1 MLIAYDP
8 MTDVLSITLQAAP
21 AAQTQTQG
29 TVAVGFDAAGAP
41 VSVSIPNASSV
52 LWENGGQIS
61 VALPEPAQTVV
72 TETTVS
78 QPVVSQQV
86 VERRTTL

>member
-21 AAQTQTQG
+21 AAQTQQQG
-29 TVAVGFDAAGAP
+29 TIAVSLDPAGAP
-41 VSVSIPNASSV
+41 VSVAVPNASTI
-52 LWENGGQIS
+52 LWENGGQ
-61 VALPEPAQTVV
+61 VNVLLPEAQTVV

-78 QPVVSQQV
+78 QPVVTQQV
-86 VERRTTL
+86 VERRTAL

>member
-8 MTDVLSITLQAAP
+8 MSDVLSITLQAAP

-29 TVAVGFDAAGAP
+29 TIAVGFDAGGAP
-41 VSVSIPNASSV
+41 VSVAVPNASTL
-52 LWENGGQIS
+52 LWENGGQVS
-61 VALPEPAQTVV
+61 VLLPEAQTVV
-72 TETTVS
+72 TETTVA
-78 QPVVSQQV
+78 QPV